1 MKAAQNSV
9 YTITRAAQR
18 AGLTV
23 HQVRTYLD
31 MALVRPCGA
40 TDGGFRLLDT
50 NCIERLK
57 LIKACRDAELNLS
70 EIATFVR
77 CLDGDDRARRAAVQR
92 ILRAR
97 IQDKRQALTRCARVL
112 DQACA
117 RGCATADSR

>member
-1 MKAAQNSV
+1 MKAAQNSL
-9 YTITRAAQR
+9 YTIASAAQR

-31 MALVRPCGA
+31 MGLVRPCGA
-40 TDGGFRLLDT
+40 TDDGFRLLDT

-57 LIKACRDAELNLS
+57 LIKACRDAELSLS
-70 EIATFVR
+70 EIAAFVR
-77 CLDGDDRARRAAVQR
+77 GLDGDDPARRAAVQR

-97 IQDKRQALTRCARVL
+97 IQDKRQALSRCARVL

-117 RGCATADSR
+117 PGGATANSR